1 MEANK
6 ATDLIRGLGYTKPI
20 PMFVGIDSGTVNS
33 GLCIIMG
40 KRTRVM
46 NIAATPKAV
55 TIERI
60 RQIVTVFEAEVKKFS
75 KGGTVPAFV
84 VLEQPFGIKNNGK
97 VVLELFG
104 IFRYLCWKYRWIP
117 VGFPQTS
124 MKKFATGDGRADK
137 GAMMVRAYKEFGI
150 DNATEDAVDA
160 FWAARVAYELY
171 HGSTTDFRKESLG
184 KYLEKFTF

>member
-1 MEANK
+1 MESNK
-6 ATDLIRGLGYTKPI
+6 ATDILKENGFTKPI
-20 PMFVGIDSGTVNS
+20 NIFVGIDSGTVNS
-33 GLCIIMG
+33 GFSVIMG
-40 KRTRVM
+40 KRVHVI
-46 NIAATPKAV
+46 NIPSVKKDP
-55 TIERI
+55 TIERM
-60 RQIVTVFEAEVKKFS
+60 RQIVEVFEKEVKRFS
-75 KGGTVPAFV
+75 KNGTVPAFV
-84 VLEQPFGIKNNGK
+84 VLEQPFGIKNKGK

-104 IFRYLCWKYRWIP
+104 IFRYLCWKYGWIP
-117 VGFPQTS
+117 FGFPQTS

-137 GAMMVRAYKEFGI
+137 GAMMVRAYKEFGV

>member
-1 MEANK
+1 MESNK
-6 ATDLIRGLGYTKPI
+6 ATDLIKELGYTKPI
-20 PMFVGIDSGTVNS
+20 TMFVGVDSGTVNS
-33 GLCIIMG
+33 GLCVIMG
-40 KRTRVM
+40 KRNHVM
-46 NIAATPKAV
+46 NIAAKPKAA

-60 RQIVTVFEAEVKKFS
+60 KQIVEVFEAEVKRLS
-75 KGGTVPAFV
+75 KNGTVPAFV

-104 IFRYLCWKYRWIP
+104 IFRYLCWKYGWIP
-117 VGFPQTS
+117 AGFPQTS

-137 GAMMVRAYKEFGI
+137 GAMMVRAYKEFGV

-171 HGSTTDFRKESLG
+171 HGSTTSFRKESLG